1 MVVHM
6 RIWCMLFHNF
16 WSFVSLGAAAKNWSW
31 PVVVIQEYCK
41 FLLCLF
47 EVILEALM
55 WSLPLVEE
63 DAL

>member
-6 RIWCMLFHNF
+6 RIC
-16 WSFVSLGAAAKNWSW
+16 SFTTSGALW